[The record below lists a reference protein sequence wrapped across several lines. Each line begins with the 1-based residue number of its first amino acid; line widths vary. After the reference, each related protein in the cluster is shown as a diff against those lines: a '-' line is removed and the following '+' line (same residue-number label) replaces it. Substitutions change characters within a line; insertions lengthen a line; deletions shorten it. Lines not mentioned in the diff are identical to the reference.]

1 MLGGVVNFGCFFMY
15 CQRKFTLM
23 VLICS
28 AIWFFVSLY
37 PNRFLTQTHAPSE
50 QSMSIRQTSF
60 GTIFRDGKC
69 CFGAIQHFCV
79 TKQTAIVTL
88 YYRQKANLDLH
99 QHRKVAI
106 PKRRRRIP
114 RNNRSQSKRS
124 LNAA

>member
-1 MLGGVVNFGCFFMY
+1 MLGGVFNFGCFFMY

-37 PNRFLTQTHAPSE
+37 PNRFLTQTHAPS
-50 QSMSIRQTSF
+50 QRSISIRQTSF
-60 GTIFRDGKC
+60 GTIFRDDKC
-69 CFGAIQHFCV
+69 CFGAIQHLCV

-106 PKRRRRIP
+106 PKRRRKIP
-114 RNNRSQSKRS
+114 RNSRSQSRRS